1 MNIET
6 VTISDAPLHCQ
17 ICKGDEFIVRKNIL
31 LNTIWA
37 SFLGWEF
44 ANRTATCYVCAGCGY
59 IHWFVSSDK
68 LPQQPSDTLQQPS
81 DTLKSDTPTN
91 LLQFKKQ
98 IRTKAPR
105 GPGDAI

>member
-6 VTISDAPLHCQ
+6 VTISDTPLQCQ
-17 ICKGDEFIVRKNIL
+17 ICKGDEFIARKNIL

-59 IHWFVSSDK
+59 IHWFVSSDE
-68 LPQQPSDTLQQPS
+68 LPRQLPRQPSDILE
-81 DTLKSDTPTN
+81 SDTPTN
-91 LLQFKKQ
+91 LLQFKKH